1 MKVIIAGGRG
11 FSDFQLMNSKCN
23 EVLLESDEDIEIV
36 SGTAKGADKM
46 GEHYASIRG
55 FGVKQFPANWD
66 SHGKAAGY
74 IRNKDMADYADMLIA
89 FWDGESKGT
98 QHMINLAKERNL
110 VVHVIKY

>member
-11 FSDFQLMNSKCN
+11 FSDFQLMNAKCN
-23 EVLLESDEDIEIV
+23 EVLLESAEDVEIV

-46 GEHYASIRG
+46 GEHYASVRG
-55 FGVKQFPANWD
+55 FTVKQFPADWNT
-66 SHGKAAGY
+66 HGKAAGY

-110 VVHVIKY
+110 IVHVIKY